1 MSRESIGVAVIGGG
15 MAGRAHA
22 AGYRTATTLFG
33 VDRPAVRLVAIAD
46 SNAAV
51 ADDNAARY
59 GYDRAEYDWRAIADA
74 PDIDAVS
81 VVVANHLHREMVEG
95 LLAAGKHVLCEKP
108 LAGTLADAE
117 AMVAAAAASDRVTAV
132 GYTYRRSPAVE
143 QIRRELAA
151 GTLGDLVHFNGHY
164 WCDYGLDPTA
174 PITWRYRGGP
184 GTGALAD
191 IGSHLIDLAEFVCSP
206 ITEVSS
212 AAFATLV
219 NERPVPLGVTYGH
232 TKAEVSGELAPVE
245 NEDVATFT
253 ARFDSGA
260 IGTFSASRVAH
271 NLPDGLGFEL
281 FASRGSASFDLH
293 RAGEFVVSTDG
304 VASAL
309 AGPRRVL
316 IGPEHPYIR
325 GGLPMDAGGVGH
337 GVADLFGFQ
346 ARAFLD
352 QIADSGV
359 SRRSARPDGLTRS
372 ARGDD
377 LGPLPGFEA
386 GLHGLRVVAA
396 IAESATSGGA
406 TVKVAS

>member
-1 MSRESIGVAVIGGG
+1 MSDLNSIGVAVIGGG

-33 VDRPAVRLVAIAD
+33 TERPNVRLVAIAD
-46 SNAAV
+46 ANPAV
-51 ADDNAARY
+51 ADDNAVRY
-59 GYDRAEYDWRAIADA
+59 GYQRAEYDWRAIADA

-108 LAGTLADAE
+108 LAGTVADAE
-117 AMVAAAAASDRVTAV
+117 AMVAAAAQSDTVTAV
-132 GYTYRRSPAVE
+132 GYTYRRSPVVE

-151 GTLGDLVHFNGHY
+151 GTLGELVHFNGHY
-164 WCDYGLDPTA
+164 WCDYALDSTS

-191 IGSHLIDLAEFVCSP
+191 VGSHLLDLAEFVCSP
-206 ITEVSS
+206 ITEVSGAS
-212 AAFATLV
+212 FATLIK
-219 NERPVPLGVTYGH
+219 ERPVPLGVTYGH
-232 TKAEVSGELAPVE
+232 TKGAVSEELSPVE
-245 NEDVATFT
+245 NEDIATFT

-260 IGTFSASRVAH
+260 VGTFSASRVAH

-281 FASRGSASFDLH
+281 FGSHGSAAFDLH
-293 RAGEFVVSTDG
+293 RAGELHISTDEIQG
-304 VASAL
+304 AL

-316 IGPEHPYIR
+316 VGPEHPYIR

-337 GVADLFGFQ
+337 GVADLFAYQ

-352 QIADSGV
+352 QIADSLNPRG
-359 SRRSARPDGLTRS
+359 SARPSGE
-372 ARGDD
+372 
-377 LGPLPGFEA
+377 LGPLPGFDA
-386 GLHGLRVVAA
+386 GLHGLRLVAA
-396 IAESATSGGA
+396 ITESAASGGA
-406 TVKVAS
+406 TVKVAY

>member
-1 MSRESIGVAVIGGG
+1 MTTQHSIGVAVIGGG

-33 VDRPAVRLVAIAD
+33 TDRPDVRLVAIAD
-46 SNAAV
+46 TSAAV
-51 ADDNAARY
+51 ADDVAKRY
-59 GYDRAEYDWRAIADA
+59 GYERAEYDWQAIAAA

-81 VVVANHLHREMVEG
+81 VVVANHLHREIVEG

-108 LAGTLADAE
+108 LAGSLADAE
-117 AMVAAAAASDRVTAV
+117 SMVAAADRSDRVVAV

-143 QIRRELAA
+143 QIRRELVA
-151 GTLGDLVHFNGHY
+151 GTLGRLIHFNGHY
-164 WCDYGLDPTA
+164 WCDYALDADSPM
-174 PITWRYRGGP
+174 TWRYRGGP

-191 IGSHLIDLAEFVCSP
+191 VGSHLLDLSEFVCGP
-206 ITEVSS
+206 IVEVSGAS
-212 AAFATLV
+212 FATLITT
-219 NERPVPLGVTYGH
+219 RPLPVGVTYGH
-232 TKAEVSGELAPVE
+232 AKGEVSDERVPVE

-253 ARFDSGA
+253 ARFDNGA

-281 FASRGSASFDLH
+281 FASTGSASFDLH
-293 RAGEFVVSTDG
+293 RAGEFQLSTDD
-304 VASAL
+304 VASRS

-337 GVADLFGFQ
+337 GVADLFGYQ

-352 QIADSGV
+352 QIAAVGE
-359 SRRSARPDGLTRS
+359 
-372 ARGDD
+372 
-377 LGPLPGFEA
+377 LGPLPGFDA
-386 GLHGLRVVAA
+386 GLHGLQVVAA
-396 IAESATSGGA
+396 VTESANSGGA
-406 TVKVAS
+406 AVKVL